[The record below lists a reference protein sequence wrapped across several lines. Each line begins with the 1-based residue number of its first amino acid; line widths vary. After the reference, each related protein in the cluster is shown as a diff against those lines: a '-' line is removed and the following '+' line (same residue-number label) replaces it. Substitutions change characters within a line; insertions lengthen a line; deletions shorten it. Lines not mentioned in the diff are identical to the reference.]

1 MSIINGRIILK
12 IIIFGLI
19 YDQYLTASI
28 LPVNSNERRAPILN
42 DALTTNETLAA
53 GRNAFLM
60 SHLFERINLKTQQQQ
75 QKMLMNET
83 GRRNSLFF
91 DDCPQWLPNLIEDQQ
106 NQNLIE
112 ATTISQTNFENKILE
127 ENTTMI
133 ATTAEISKN
142 FSLLNDENEATNPF
156 IYPPTELT
164 PKNNFNNKNNREDVQ
179 YPYWLKIV
187 FFCVIG
193 FGIAFFLLM
202 FLIGII
208 TRCENDT
215 ANSSNI
221 EENVV
226 QIQSTSRGFER
237 NEASEG
243 GKGFF

>member
-1 MSIINGRIILK
+1 
-12 IIIFGLI
+12 
-19 YDQYLTASI
+19 
-28 LPVNSNERRAPILN
+28 
-42 DALTTNETLAA
+42 
-53 GRNAFLM
+53 M
-60 SHLFERINLKTQQQQ
+60 SHLFERINLKNQQQQ

-91 DDCPQWLPNLIEDQQ
+91 DVIKDCPQWPPNLIENDQ

-127 ENTTMI
+127 DNLTKI
-133 ATTAEISKN
+133 ATTAEISNN
-142 FSLLNDENEATNPF
+142 FPLLNDENEATNPF

-164 PKNNFNNKNNREDVQ
+164 PKNNFNDKNNREDVQ

-187 FFCVIG
+187 FFCVLG

-208 TRCENDT
+208 TRCENET
-215 ANSSNI
+215 ANNSNI

-237 NEASEG
+237 NEATEG
-243 GKGFF
+243 GKGFFLIFEKFLKNFFLENFRENFN